1 MKKDNRTTELNI
13 LNYIEQSS
21 DTTQREL
28 SEQVGVS
35 LGTINLLLKKMVKKG
50 LIKIERL
57 QPNSIK
63 YFLTPA
69 GIANKIE
76 RTYRYVVRTY
86 QEINRF
92 RSRIVTVT
100 NAIASVNHADHICFL
115 GEGDELSELI
125 YDLIKSSVFT
135 ITCHL
140 YKNIEEL
147 MECTQYKNSTPV
159 IVWNRSAEELLK
171 RHNVLCV
178 NVMEMVEI

>member
-1 MKKDNRTTELNI
+1 MQKDNRTTELNI

-63 YFLTPA
+63 YFLTPS

-76 RTYRYVVRTY
+76 RTYGYVVRTY
-86 QEINRF
+86 NEISRV
-92 RSRIVTVT
+92 RSRIITVT
-100 NAIASVNHADHICFL
+100 NAIARVNHAEHICFF
-115 GEGDELSELI
+115 GEGDDLSELI
-125 YDLIKSSVFT
+125 YDLIKSSVFA
-135 ITCHL
+135 ISCHL
-140 YKNIEEL
+140 YENIEDL
-147 MECTQYKNSTPV
+147 LECKQCKNSTTV

-171 RHNVLCV
+171 RHNVSCV